1 VNRVVLAFL
10 AVALAV
16 ACEAQPQSLRVQRFT
31 DASAVSRFEP
41 LDRTIT
47 DPAVVHELYDAVWAL
62 RPKPPGDYFCP
73 ISFGL
78 RYRLTFAAGPKA
90 TREVILEGDGC
101 RVAHLDASTER
112 ATTESFW
119 AELAGALGLST
130 RGNDLFPL
138 PRDLAR

>member
-1 VNRVVLAFL
+1 MTRVVLA
-10 AVALAV
+10 ALAV
-16 ACEAQPQSLRVQRFT
+16 AVTVACAPEPQTLHVQRFT
-31 DASAVSRFEP
+31 ENSAVSRFEP

-47 DPAVVHELYDAVWAL
+47 DPAVVRQLYDAVLAL
-62 RPKPPGDYFCP
+62 PPKPPGNYFCP

-90 TREVILEGDGC
+90 TRVVILEGDGC
-101 RVAHLDASTER
+101 RVAHLDALAER

-119 AELAGALGLST
+119 AELSGALGLYT

-138 PRDLAR
+138 PSDLAR